1 MKNMLIFIGK
11 NITNYPLNFSR
22 FYFWTFLII
31 YKGKLEIFIDFKLI
45 LEKRFPLKII
55 DFSFSKKNER

>member
-22 FYFWTFLII
+22 FYFWTFFII

>member
-22 FYFWTFLII
+22 FYFWTFFII

-45 LEKRFPLKII
+45 LQKRFLLKI
-55 DFSFSKKNER
+55 K